1 MKNILSLLVSSRR
14 RALAVAF
21 GATLGLGACQV
32 TDLQPKNVLSESAV
46 YNDPAR
52 VALAVAGVYNSAQ
65 SGFYDPLNGSALA
78 VRGYPFG
85 AAANALDDARG
96 EDVSDMAGFFSLVF
110 ANTFTSSSPNVVNIW
125 SNAYAVINQA
135 NVTIE
140 GIKQAQAAG
149 VITAADELVY
159 EGELRFLRALAHHEL
174 VLHFSRPFT
183 DGNGSAAGVPYR
195 DFAVNT
201 PESVAQARAL
211 SRGTVADDY
220 TKILADLDFAETNLP
235 VARSIT
241 GAVAPSVTRA
251 TKGAAVALKQRIRLH
266 QANWAAAI
274 TEGSKLIS
282 GTTSFTSPIPFTSP
296 IYSLASSQRAAFP
309 GGATATAE
317 NIFSV
322 ENSAADNPGV
332 NGALANVYG
341 SSATPA
347 NGGINGRA
355 LLAVSP
361 NLYNAPFFT
370 CGDLRRTVMMQPD
383 GVRPCYVIK
392 KYTDAATSSDF
403 APIIRYAEVLLNQA
417 EALARTGTNDAL
429 ALSLLNAVRNRSVT
443 SDADQYTAG
452 SLKGTNLVRAILNE
466 RRIEFIGEGKRWG
479 DISRLSPDATY
490 SPIPGG
496 GIPAKFNGTV
506 GGQVTLARY
515 ACGNTSLLTGQ
526 LVSSVAYTSTL
537 FLWPIPQLEIANN
550 PSVAQNPGY

>member
-1 MKNILSLLVSSRR
+1 MKNILSLLAGSRQ

-32 TDLQPKNVLSESAV
+32 TDLQPQNVLSETAV

-125 SNAYAVINQA
+125 SNAYSVINQA

-159 EGELRFLRALAHHEL
+159 EAELRFLRALAHHEL
-174 VLHFSRPFT
+174 VLHFSRPYT
-183 DGNGSAAGVPYR
+183 DGNGSAVGVPYR

-201 PESVAQARAL
+201 PASVAQARAL
-211 SRGTVADDY
+211 ARGTVADDY
-220 TKILADLDFAETNLP
+220 TKMLADLDFAETNLP
-235 VARSIT
+235 TTRSIS

-251 TKGAAVALKQRIRLH
+251 TKAAAIALKQRIRLH
-266 QANWAAAI
+266 QANWGAAA
-274 TEGSKLIS
+274 TEGGKLIT
-282 GTTSFTSPIPFTSP
+282 GTTTFTSPTSIGTYGLMP
-296 IYSLASSQRAAFP
+296 TQRAAFP
-309 GGATATAE
+309 GGAAATIE
-317 NIFSV
+317 NVFSV

-361 NLYNAPFFT
+361 NLYNASFFT
-370 CGDLRRTVMMQPD
+370 CNDLRRTVMMQPD

-417 EALARTGTNDAL
+417 EAVARQGTNDAL

-443 SDADQYTAG
+443 TAADQYAAG
-452 SLKGTNLVRAILNE
+452 SLTGTNLVRAILNE

-490 SPIPGG
+490 APVSNG

-515 ACGNTSLLTGQ
+515 ACGNTSLLAGQ
-526 LVSSVAYTSTL
+526 LVSSVAYSSTL

-550 PSVAQNPGY
+550 PAVVQNPGY

>member
-1 MKNILSLLVSSRR
+1 MKNILTFLVGSRQ
-14 RALAVAF
+14 RALATAF

-32 TDLQPKNVLSESAV
+32 TDLQPKNVLSETAV
-46 YNDPAR
+46 YNDSAR
-52 VALAVAGVYNSAQ
+52 IALAVAGVYNAAQ
-65 SGFYDPLNGSALA
+65 SGFYDPLNGSGLA

-85 AAANALDDARG
+85 AAANALGDARG

-110 ANTFTSSSPNVVNIW
+110 ANTFNSSSPNVVNIW
-125 SNAYAVINQA
+125 SNSYAVINQA

-140 GIKQAQAAG
+140 GIKQAAAAG

-174 VLHFSRPFT
+174 VMHFSRPFT
-183 DGNGSAAGVPYR
+183 DGNGSAVGVPYR

-201 PESVAQARAL
+201 LETLAQARL
-211 SRGTVADDY
+211 LPRGTVADDY
-220 TKILADLDFAETNLP
+220 TKILADLDFAENNLP
-235 VARSIT
+235 ATRTIT
-241 GAVAPSVTRA
+241 GAAAPSVTRA
-251 TKGAAVALKQRIRLH
+251 TKGAAIALKQRIRLH
-266 QANWAAAI
+266 QANWAAAVR
-274 TEGSKLIS
+274 EGNKLIS
-282 GTTSFTSPIPFTSP
+282 GTTTFTSPAGGSVGT
-296 IYSLASSQRAAFP
+296 YRLMETQRAAFP
-309 GGATATAE
+309 GGTGVTAE
-317 NIFSV
+317 NVFSI
-322 ENSAADNPGV
+322 ENRSDDNAGT

-392 KYTDAATSSDF
+392 KYTDASTSSDF

-443 SDADQYTAG
+443 TVADQYAAS
-452 SLKGTNLVRAILNE
+452 SLTGTNLVRAILNE

-479 DISRLSPDATY
+479 DISRLSPDAIYT
-490 SPIPGG
+490 PVAGG
-496 GIPAKFNGTV
+496 GVPAKFNGTV
-506 GGQVTLARY
+506 SGQVTLARY

-526 LVSSVAYTSTL
+526 LVSTVAYTSPL

-550 PSVAQNPGY
+550 PAVTQNPGY

>member
-1 MKNILSLLVSSRR
+1 MKNIVSFLAGSRQ
-14 RALAVAF
+14 RALTLAF
-21 GATLGLGACQV
+21 SATLGLGACEV
-32 TDLQPKNVLSESAV
+32 TDLQPKNVLSETAV

-52 VALAVAGVYNSAQ
+52 IALAVAGVYNSAQ

-110 ANTFTSSSPNVVNIW
+110 ANTFTSSSPNIVNIW
-125 SNAYAVINQA
+125 SNSYAVINQA
-135 NVTIE
+135 NVTID

-159 EGELRFLRALAHHEL
+159 EAELRFLRALAHHEL
-174 VLHFSRPFT
+174 VMHFSRPFT
-183 DGNGSAAGVPYR
+183 DGNGSAVGVPYR

-201 PESVAQARAL
+201 TASVAQARTQG
-211 SRGTVADDY
+211 RGTVADDY

-235 VARSIT
+235 TTRSIN
-241 GAVAPSVTRA
+241 GAAAPSVTRA
-251 TKGAAVALKQRIRLH
+251 TKAAAIALKQRIRLH
-266 QANWAAAI
+266 QANWAAAA

-282 GTTSFTSPIPFTSP
+282 GTTTFTSPSSVGS
-296 IYSLASSQRAAFP
+296 YSLMATQRAAFP
-309 GGATATAE
+309 GGAAATAE
-317 NIFSV
+317 NIFSI
-322 ENSAADNPGV
+322 ENRSDDNPGT
-332 NGALANVYG
+332 NGALPNVYG
-341 SSATPA
+341 SSASPA

-361 NLYNAPFFT
+361 NLYNASFFT
-370 CGDLRRTVMMQPD
+370 CNDLRRTVMMQPD

-417 EALARTGTNDAL
+417 EAIARQGTNDAL
-429 ALSLLNAVRNRSVT
+429 ALNLLNAVRNRSVT
-443 SDADQYTAG
+443 TAADQYAAG
-452 SLKGTNLVRAILNE
+452 SLTGTNLVRAILNE

-490 SPIPGG
+490 APVSGG
-496 GIPAKFNGTV
+496 GVPAKFNGTV
-506 GGQVTLARY
+506 SGQVTLARY

-526 LVSSVAYTSTL
+526 LVSTIAYNNTL

-550 PSVAQNPGY
+550 GNLTQNPGY